1 MKVDLQTNCTVTV
14 ADDVTFIITFIS
26 QETRSNH
33 LHESMNSVGH
43 SMNSVGQNHEVIVSL
58 ILASDLVFT
67 HFSLFHKKK
76 EFLVET
82 YLKKSKKCFFNCSN
96 LYMLKCK
103 IVIRI

>member
-14 ADDVTFIITFIS
+14 ADDAIFIITFIS

-43 SMNSVGQNHEVIVSL
+43 NHEVTVSIV
-58 ILASDLVFT
+58 LASDLVFT

-76 EFLVET
+76 
-82 YLKKSKKCFFNCSN
+82 N
-96 LYMLKCK
+96 L
-103 IVIRI
+103 